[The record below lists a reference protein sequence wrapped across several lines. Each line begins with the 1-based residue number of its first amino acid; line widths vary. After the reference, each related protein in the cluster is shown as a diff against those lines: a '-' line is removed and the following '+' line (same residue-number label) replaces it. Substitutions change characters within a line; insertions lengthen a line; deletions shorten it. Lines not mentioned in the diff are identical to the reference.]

1 MQIFFNGMNYIGQAR
16 QVMIMRLYS
25 EGRRTG
31 CIPLIEAVRRCRE
44 IELVIRPDGKKETH
58 VKG

>member
-1 MQIFFNGMNYIGQAR
+1 MNYIGQAR

-31 CIPLIEAVRRCRE
+31 RIPFIEAVRRCRE
-44 IELVIRPDGKKETH
+44 IELVIKPDGKKETY
-58 VKG
+58 VRG